1 MEVRI
6 NDTYEEMSMAAAEF
20 VLRQLRH
27 KPDSVIGLAAGGTPC
42 LLYRLLGDACAAG
55 EVDFSRVRTFNLDEY
70 IGLGADHPQSYRY
83 FMEKRLFSR
92 VNLGAAHIA
101 APDGMAAD
109 IAAECARYGAAIEAA
124 GGIDLM
130 ILGIGPNAHIGF
142 NEPGPCFVPDT
153 HVVELSEATRA
164 ANARF
169 FARPEDTPH
178 WAVSMGI
185 RDIMFARNI
194 LLLSSGAGKTEAL
207 HQAICGDITPEA
219 PASILQLH
227 RNALVLADRAAA
239 SRLPG
244 KYL

>member
-6 NDTYEEMSMAAAEF
+6 NDTYEEMSAAAAEF
-20 VLRQLRH
+20 VIRQLRH
-27 KPDSVIGLAAGGTPC
+27 KPNSVIGLAAGGTPC
-42 LLYRLLGDACAAG
+42 LLYQLLGDACAAG
-55 EVDFSRVRTFNLDEY
+55 EVDFSQVRTFSLDEY

-92 VNLGAAHIA
+92 VNLSAAQID

-153 HVVELSEATRA
+153 HVVELSEATRT

-178 WAVSMGI
+178 WAISMGV
-185 RDIMFARNI
+185 RDIMLAQNI

-207 HQAICGDITPEA
+207 YQAVCGDITPEA
-219 PASILQLH
+219 PASVLQLH

-239 SRLPG
+239 SRLPE
-244 KYL
+244 KYV

>member
-6 NDTYEEMSMAAAEF
+6 NDTYEEMSAAAAEF
-20 VLRQLRH
+20 VIRQLRH
-27 KPDSVIGLAAGGTPC
+27 KPSSVIGLAAGGTPC
-42 LLYRLLGDACAAG
+42 LLYQLLGEACAAG
-55 EVDFSRVRTFNLDEY
+55 EVDFSQVRTFSLDEY
-70 IGLGADHPQSYRY
+70 VGLGADHPQSYRY

-92 VNLGAAHIA
+92 VNLSAAHID

-109 IAAECARYGAAIEAA
+109 IAAECARYGATIEAA

-130 ILGIGPNAHIGF
+130 ILGIGSNAHIGF

-178 WAVSMGI
+178 WAISMGV
-185 RDIMFARNI
+185 RDIMLAQNI
-194 LLLSSGAGKTEAL
+194 LLLASGAGKTEAL
-207 HQAICGDITPEA
+207 YQAVCGDITPQA
-219 PASILQLH
+219 PASVLQLH

-239 SRLPG
+239 SRLPE
-244 KYL
+244 KYV

>member
-6 NDTYEEMSMAAAEF
+6 NDTYEEMSMAAAEL

-55 EVDFSRVRTFNLDEY
+55 EVDFSRVRTFSLDEY

-142 NEPGPCFVPDT
+142 NEPGPCFVPET

-219 PASILQLH
+219 PASVLQLH

>member
-6 NDTYEEMSMAAAEF
+6 NDTYEEMSAAAAEF
-20 VLRQLRH
+20 VIRQLRH
-27 KPDSVIGLAAGGTPC
+27 KPNSVIGLAAGGTPC
-42 LLYRLLGDACAAG
+42 LLYQLLGDACAAG
-55 EVDFSRVRTFNLDEY
+55 EVDFSQVRTFSLDEY

-92 VNLGAAHIA
+92 VNLSAAHID

-153 HVVELSEATRA
+153 HVVELSEATRT

-178 WAVSMGI
+178 WAISMGV
-185 RDIMFARNI
+185 RDIMLAQNI

-207 HQAICGDITPEA
+207 YQAVCGDITPEA
-219 PASILQLH
+219 PASVLQLH

-239 SRLPG
+239 SRLPEN
-244 KYL
+244 YV

>member
-6 NDTYEEMSMAAAEF
+6 NDTYEEMSAAAAEF
-20 VLRQLRH
+20 VIRQLRH
-27 KPDSVIGLAAGGTPC
+27 KPTSVMGLAAGGTPC
-42 LLYRLLGDACAAG
+42 LLYQLLGESCAAG
-55 EVDFSRVRTFNLDEY
+55 EVDFSRVRTFSLDEY

-83 FMEKRLFSR
+83 FMEQRLFSR
-92 VNLGAAHIA
+92 VNLPVAHMD

-130 ILGIGPNAHIGF
+130 LLGIGANAHIGF
-142 NEPGPCFVPDT
+142 NEPGACFVPDT

-169 FARPEDTPH
+169 FHRPEDTPH
-178 WAVSMGI
+178 WAISMGV
-185 RDIMFARNI
+185 RDIMFARSI

-207 HQAICGDITPEA
+207 YQAVCGDITPEA
-219 PASILQLH
+219 PASVLQLH
-227 RNALVLADRAAA
+227 RNVLVLADRAAA
-239 SRLPG
+239 SRLPE
-244 KYL
+244 KYV

>member
-6 NDTYEEMSMAAAEF
+6 NDTYEEMSAAAAEF
-20 VLRQLRH
+20 VIRQLRH
-27 KPDSVIGLAAGGTPC
+27 KPNSVIGLAAGGTPC
-42 LLYRLLGDACAAG
+42 LLYQLLGDACAAG
-55 EVDFSRVRTFNLDEY
+55 EVDFSQVRTFSLDEY

-92 VNLGAAHIA
+92 VNLSATHID

-153 HVVELSEATRA
+153 HVVELSEATRT

-178 WAVSMGI
+178 WAISMGV
-185 RDIMFARNI
+185 RDIMLAQNI

-207 HQAICGDITPEA
+207 YQAVCGDITPEA
-219 PASILQLH
+219 PASVLQLH

-239 SRLPG
+239 SRLPE
-244 KYL
+244 KYV

>member
-6 NDTYEEMSMAAAEF
+6 NDTYEEMSAAAAEF
-20 VLRQLRH
+20 VIRQLRH
-27 KPDSVIGLAAGGTPC
+27 KPNSVIGLAAGGTPC
-42 LLYRLLGDACAAG
+42 LLYQLLGDACAAG
-55 EVDFSRVRTFNLDEY
+55 EVDFSQVRTFSLDEY

-92 VNLGAAHIA
+92 VNLSAAHID

-109 IAAECARYGAAIEAA
+109 IAAECARYGAAIEAV

-130 ILGIGPNAHIGF
+130 ILGIGPNAHLGF

-153 HVVELSEATRA
+153 HVVELSEATRT

-178 WAVSMGI
+178 WAISMGV
-185 RDIMFARNI
+185 RDIMLAQNI

-207 HQAICGDITPEA
+207 YQAVCGDITPEA
-219 PASILQLH
+219 PASVLQLH

-239 SRLPG
+239 SRLPEN
-244 KYL
+244 YV

>member
-6 NDTYEEMSMAAAEF
+6 NDTYEEMSAAAAEF
-20 VLRQLRH
+20 VIRQLRH
-27 KPDSVIGLAAGGTPC
+27 KPSSVIGLAAGGTPC
-42 LLYRLLGDACAAG
+42 LLYQLLGEACAAG
-55 EVDFSRVRTFNLDEY
+55 EVDFSQVRTFSLDEY
-70 IGLGADHPQSYRY
+70 VGLGADHPQSYRY

-92 VNLGAAHIA
+92 VNLSAAHIA

-178 WAVSMGI
+178 WAISMGV
-185 RDIMFARNI
+185 RDIMLAQNI
-194 LLLSSGAGKTEAL
+194 LLLASGAGKTEAL
-207 HQAICGDITPEA
+207 YQAVCGDITPQA
-219 PASILQLH
+219 PASVLQLH

-239 SRLPG
+239 SRLPE
-244 KYL
+244 KYV

>member
-6 NDTYEEMSMAAAEF
+6 NDTYEEMSAAAAEF
-20 VLRQLRH
+20 VIRQLRH
-27 KPDSVIGLAAGGTPC
+27 KPNSVIGLAAGGTPC
-42 LLYRLLGDACAAG
+42 LLYQLLGDACAAG
-55 EVDFSRVRTFNLDEY
+55 EVDFAQVRTFSLDEY

-92 VNLGAAHIA
+92 VNLAAAHIA

-153 HVVELSEATRA
+153 HVVELSEATRT

-178 WAVSMGI
+178 WAISMGV
-185 RDIMFARNI
+185 RDIMLAQNI

-207 HQAICGDITPEA
+207 YQAVCGDITPEA
-219 PASILQLH
+219 PASVLQLH

-239 SRLPG
+239 SRLPE
-244 KYL
+244 KYV

>member
-6 NDTYEEMSMAAAEF
+6 NDTYEEMSAAAAEF
-20 VLRQLRH
+20 VIRQLRH
-27 KPDSVIGLAAGGTPC
+27 KPNSVIGLAAGGTPC
-42 LLYRLLGDACAAG
+42 LLYQLLGDACAAG
-55 EVDFSRVRTFNLDEY
+55 EVDFSQVRTFSLDEY

-92 VNLGAAHIA
+92 VNLSAAHID

-109 IAAECARYGAAIEAA
+109 IAAECARYGAAIAAA

-153 HVVELSEATRA
+153 HVVELSEATRT

-178 WAVSMGI
+178 WAISMGV
-185 RDIMFARNI
+185 RDIMLAQNI

-207 HQAICGDITPEA
+207 YQAVCGDITPEA
-219 PASILQLH
+219 PASVLQLH

-239 SRLPG
+239 SRLPE
-244 KYL
+244 KYV

>member
-20 VLRQLRH
+20 VLRQIRH

-55 EVDFSRVRTFNLDEY
+55 EVDFSRVRTFSLDEY

-142 NEPGPCFVPDT
+142 NEPGPCFVPET

-207 HQAICGDITPEA
+207 YQAICGDITPEA
-219 PASILQLH
+219 PASVLQLH

>member
-6 NDTYEEMSMAAAEF
+6 NDTYEEMSAAAAEF
-20 VLRQLRH
+20 VIRQLRH
-27 KPDSVIGLAAGGTPC
+27 KPNSVIGLAAGGTPC
-42 LLYRLLGDACAAG
+42 LLYQLLGDACAAG
-55 EVDFSRVRTFNLDEY
+55 EVDFSQVRTFSLDEY

-92 VNLGAAHIA
+92 VNLSAAHID

-153 HVVELSEATRA
+153 HVVELSEATRT

-178 WAVSMGI
+178 WAISMGV
-185 RDIMFARNI
+185 RDIMLAQNI

-207 HQAICGDITPEA
+207 YQAVCGDITPEA
-219 PASILQLH
+219 PASVLQLH

-239 SRLPG
+239 SRLPE
-244 KYL
+244 KYV